1 MAQDP
6 SEVPYVAPSRR
17 SPSYYFVLFVLV
29 APLWCFVPLSWAF
42 VVYALRSG
50 SIWYFSWPGRLFF
63 AITLCEVIFSVYHYH
78 LVRHIK
84 SLVPHNTVDFSELQ
98 SAFHRVLKAGLADL
112 SEDGL
117 DEETLNV
124 SRPGSPEETIVK
136 LEADDHRAMDFRNTL
151 RTWFGKVQWS
161 AVRKHEVRQW
171 LYWSIFNADL
181 PPLSELSDSHRAVL
195 DDTMQL
201 LEKRLG
207 KEVPEGSC
215 PQAKPMR
222 LSVDPIYVTW
232 RPFALYASVAI
243 VNFYLKNWYW
253 KQRGFRY
260 GSYENL
266 EYIVSIPRGWD
277 SVHGPRPLVLLHG
290 LGLGLLQ
297 YHKFFRLVNKEFKD
311 RPILIVL
318 QPHISQE
325 IFHPRFLQPLSR
337 RETSK
342 RLAGLI
348 YALGWAKYL
357 ERDGSE
363 SEGEKMERK
372 TGKTSG
378 HGITLLSHSNGSY
391 THAWMLKDFPHL
403 VTRSCF
409 VDPVTFCSWEGDI
422 ARNFL
427 YRTPTTGPEI
437 LISYFVGSEL
447 GVANLM
453 HKHFDWSS
461 NALWYEDIP
470 NARDPSKT
478 IFLLGG
484 KDGLIHTERVLKYLR
499 SHGVRKGIWCDPEG
513 LHGQALLAGG
523 EGMKRILEWLQE
535 PQ

>member
-6 SEVPYVAPSRR
+6 AETPYAPPSRR
-17 SPSYYFVLFVLV
+17 SFSYYLVLLVLV
-29 APLWCFVPLSWAF
+29 APLWCFVPLSW
-42 VVYALRSG
+42 VWVIYVLRSG
-50 SIWYFSWPGRLFF
+50 WIWSFSWPARLCF
-63 AITLCEVIFSVYHYH
+63 AVSLCEVIFSVYHYH
-78 LVRHIK
+78 LVRYVSNSVRHAH
-84 SLVPHNTVDFSELQ
+84 VNFSELQ

-112 SEDGL
+112 PEDGY

-136 LEADDHRAMDFRNTL
+136 LEADDHRAIEFRNTL

-161 AVRKHEVRQW
+161 VVRKHEVRQW
-171 LYWSIFNADL
+171 LYWSIFNTDL
-181 PPLSELSDSHRAVL
+181 PPLSELSESHRTVL

-207 KEVPEGSC
+207 QEIPEGSC
-215 PQAKPMR
+215 PDARPMR
-222 LSVDPIYVTW
+222 LSVDPVHILW
-232 RPFALYASVAI
+232 RPFVLYASVA
-243 VNFYLKNWYW
+243 VANFYLKNWHW
-253 KQRGFRY
+253 KKRGFQS

-266 EYIVSIPRGWD
+266 EYIIRIPHGWD
-277 SVHGPRPLVLLHG
+277 STHGSRPLVILHG

-297 YHKFFRLVNKEFKD
+297 YHTFFRQVHKEFKD

-318 QPHISQE
+318 QPHISQD
-325 IFHPRFLQPLSR
+325 IFHPRFLQPMSR

-342 RLAGLI
+342 RLAHLI
-348 YALGWAKYL
+348 HALGWSRYL
-357 ERDGSE
+357 EQDGSE
-363 SEGEKMERK
+363 SEEEKRDSETDRL
-372 TGKTSG
+372 SG
-378 HGITLLSHSNGSY
+378 NGVTLLSHSNGSY
-391 THAWMLKDFPHL
+391 AHAWMLKDFPHL

-427 YRTPTTGPEI
+427 YKTPTTGPE
-437 LISYFVGSEL
+437 LVVRYFVGSEL
-447 GVANLM
+447 GIANLM

-484 KDGLIHTERVLKYLR
+484 KDGLLHTERVLKYLH

-513 LHGQALLAGG
+513 LHGQALLTGG
-523 EGMKRILEWLQE
+523 EGMKTILEWL
-535 PQ
+535 